1 MHIRQWGEAREGFQ
15 SVTIRRINWNSPA
28 YRLYEKAKK
37 YGTWDPKELDFS
49 QDAEDWKKLNDQE
62 KEYVLN
68 LVSLFISGEE
78 AVTLDLVPLLSAI
91 GRRGELEDEM
101 YLTTFVFEEAKHV
114 EFFARWLDAVGVTED
129 LTRFH
134 GENYKKIFYEE
145 LPKMMDRLITDASD
159 EALIRASTTYNM
171 VAEGTLAETGYYAFR
186 AALKKNGLMPGLLKG
201 IDYTN
206 RDEGRHIGYGTYL
219 ISRLV
224 NKNPKN
230 YEVFV
235 DQMNKLLPYAI
246 GLTTERA
253 EENAGVFGLPLGF
266 TTEYAQKQFSIR
278 MSKIERAMKQSAEEL
293 EKETN
298 QEFDAL
304 DEQFDAEMNTAS

>member
-1 MHIRQWGEAREGFQ
+1 MHVRQWGEVRQGFQ
-15 SVTIRRINWNSPA
+15 SVSTRRINWNSPA

-49 QDAEDWKKLNDQE
+49 QDVEDWKKLSDLE
-62 KEYVLN
+62 KDYVLN

-114 EFFARWLDAVGVTED
+114 EFFARWLDAIGVTED

-134 GENYKKIFYEE
+134 GENYRKIFYEE
-145 LPKMMDRLITDASD
+145 LPQVMDQLITDVSD
-159 EALIRASTTYNM
+159 EALIRAATTYNM
-171 VAEGTLAETGYYAFR
+171 IAEGTLAETGYYAFR

-224 NKNPKN
+224 NQNPQN
-230 YEVFV
+230 FQVFQE
-235 DQMNKLLPYAI
+235 QMNKLLPYAI
-246 GLTTERA
+246 GLTTERG
-253 EENAGVFGLPLGF
+253 EENAGAFGLPFGF

-278 MSKIERAMKQSAEEL
+278 MSKIQRAMKQSLQEL
-293 EKETN
+293 EEETN
-298 QEFDAL
+298 REFDELDTSL
-304 DEQFDAEMNTAS
+304 DEEMNTAS